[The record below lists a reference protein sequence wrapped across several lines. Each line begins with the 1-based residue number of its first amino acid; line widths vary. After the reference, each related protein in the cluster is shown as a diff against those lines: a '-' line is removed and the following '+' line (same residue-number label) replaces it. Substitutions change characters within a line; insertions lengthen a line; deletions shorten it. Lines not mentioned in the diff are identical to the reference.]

1 MSRVFLLG
9 VILFAVLFLIV
20 SGGIAAIIVTGIVRK
35 KRNDRAAQTTVDAS
49 VLEKNTTVQRHPV
62 AGDTTGAHGYTRFTS
77 RHVTFLTADD
87 AQRTF
92 EVDETVYDALTEGDR
107 GRLTYQGSRFVGFVR
122 SV

>member
-49 VLEKNTTVQRHPV
+49 VLEKHTTVQRHPV

-77 RHVTFLTADD
+77 RHVTFLTTDR

-92 EVDETVYDALTEGDR
+92 DVDETVYDALTEGDR

>member
-1 MSRVFLLG
+1 MSRVILLG
-9 VILFAVLFLIV
+9 VILFVVLFVIV

-49 VLEKNTTVQRHPV
+49 VLEKHTTVQRHPV

-87 AQRTF
+87 AQQTF
-92 EVDETVYDALTEGDR
+92 DVDETVYDALTEGDR
-107 GRLTYQGSRFVGFVR
+107 GQLTYQGTRFVGFVR

>member
-9 VILFAVLFLIV
+9 VILFAVLFLIA
-20 SGGIAAIIVTGIVRK
+20 SGGIAAIIVTGVVRK

-49 VLEKNTTVQRHPV
+49 VLEKHTTVQRHPV

-77 RHVTFLTADD
+77 RHVTFLTADR

-92 EVDETVYDALTEGDR
+92 EVDETVDDALTEGDI
-107 GRLTYQGSRFVGFVR
+107 GRLTYQGTRFVGFVR

>member
-35 KRNDRAAQTTVDAS
+35 KRNDHAAQTTVDAS
-49 VLEKNTTVQRHPV
+49 VLEKHTTVQRHPV

-77 RHVTFLTADD
+77 RHVTFLTADR

-92 EVDETVYDALTEGDR
+92 DVDETVYDALTEGDR
-107 GRLTYQGSRFVGFVR
+107 GQRTYQGTRFVGFVR